1 MSEKSLTTSALEFLN
16 NIFANKSEKNSILDP
31 LTCMARLAILQ
42 FKEAGIKISVGNN
55 RISYNNPDYLQGAT
69 RWTLGDNREDL
80 HNIYNPIKKTLLW
93 YNLGAEEI
101 RGLCQYSMDGLKKLR
116 ETYTV
121 NSTINHTLNLY
132 ILEIEVAIR
141 ENEPE
146 SDDENYL
153 NQANIDKTNIL
164 HKTFTELWTRQEIYI
179 VYTLIKE
186 IDEAFRSNDLLKKNA
201 LIQSLDKIL
210 ELKEVMVHNYLTE
223 SSTVLD

>member
-1 MSEKSLTTSALEFLN
+1 MSEKSLTTSAIEFLN
-16 NIFANKSEKNSILDP
+16 NLFTNKSEKNSILDP

-42 FKEAGIKISVGNN
+42 FKEPGIKISVGNN

-93 YNLGAEEI
+93 YNIQSKEI
-101 RGLCQYSMDGLKKLR
+101 KGVCDFAVAGLKKLR

-132 ILEIEVAIR
+132 ILEIEVAMKDFPVSKER
-141 ENEPE
+141 V
-146 SDDENYL
+146 DYL
-153 NQANIDKTNIL
+153 NRDEIDSNNTL
-164 HKTFTELWTRQEIYI
+164 HKTFTELWSRQEIYI
-179 VYTLIKE
+179 VFNLLKE
-186 IDEAFRSNDLLKKNA
+186 IDDAFKEENTLKVNA

-210 ELKEVMVHNYLTE
+210 ELKENNVHTFLTE
-223 SSTVLD
+223 TSTVLD